1 MEQERFRPK
10 LRDEAKFLGFY
21 AKVRTPEEIQLL
33 RRVSQDLG
41 WPSNSALL
49 HLLAQSY
56 LRSNGEVLS

>member
-1 MEQERFRPK
+1 MQKERFRPK
-10 LRDEAKFLGFY
+10 LREEAEFLGFY

-41 WPSNSALL
+41 WPSNASLL

-56 LRSNGEVLS
+56 LRSNGEVMS